1 MNPSAL
7 LARFREWRDQ
17 GNPMVL
23 ALVTKAA
30 GSTYAKPGAMM
41 LIGEQGTYQ
50 GLLSG
55 GCLEGDLM
63 SRAEPV
69 FQSGQSASVIYDMR
83 DQEQDQLWGLGL
95 GCGGM
100 MEIRLIAL
108 DPVTDHFPLG
118 AINSAVQER
127 CAGSFGI
134 MVNAERGAGLVV
146 TPRATHSNGVT
157 EVQQGVLEPLLSNVV
172 AAEVVPSSLGEVFV
186 APLPLP
192 AKLLILGAGPDALP
206 VVQLAQAQGWQVEV
220 ADHRPAYNEQF
231 VAAGGPEVKIIQ
243 ADQLATEFDLNDF
256 DAAVVMSHHLNTDRH
271 YLRSL
276 ADTAIPYLGSLGPPD
291 RRDQLLNDLKT
302 DLGDDL
308 SRLTKRL
315 YAPIGLEIGARGPEG
330 IALSICAEIQ
340 SVLSGNSAGHMGP
353 PLI

>member
-1 MNPSAL
+1 
-7 LARFREWRDQ
+7 
-17 GNPMVL
+17 MVL

-69 FQSGQSASVIYDMR
+69 FQSGASVSVIYDMR

-108 DPVTDHFPLG
+108 DPATDHFPLG
-118 AINSAVQER
+118 AMDSAVQEHR
-127 CAGSFGI
+127 AGSFGI
-134 MVNAERGAGLVV
+134 LVDAERGTGLVV
-146 TPRATHSNGVT
+146 TGNTTQSNGLT
-157 EVQQGVLEPLLSNVV
+157 AEQQAELAALLANVV
-172 AAEVVPSSLGEVFV
+172 AAEVETSTLGEVFV

-206 VVQLAQAQGWQVEV
+206 VVQLAQAQGWQVQV

-231 VAAGGPEVKIIQ
+231 TAAGGPEVKIIQ
-243 ADQLATEFDLNDF
+243 ADQLATVFDLNDF

-271 YLRSL
+271 YLRCL
-276 ADTAIPYLGSLGPPD
+276 ADTAIPYLGSLGPPE
-291 RRDQLLNDLKT
+291 RRDQLLNDLKA

-308 SRLTKRL
+308 SRLTTRL

-340 SVLSGNSAGHMGP
+340 SVLSGTNAGHMGSP
-353 PLI
+353 VR